1 MDSTATVSTANE
13 VVYSAKNIE
22 INYSKEGNFLYCN
35 WLGFQNKQSIMESG
49 AKILEILKSKNITRI
64 LNDNTKVTGPWQE
77 AAEWTSTVWFPQMVE
92 AGLEKFAWIFSTNI
106 FAELSAKKAMPES
119 DIIKSFNNLHDA
131 KVWLLD

>member
-1 MDSTATVSTANE
+1 TVSTANE